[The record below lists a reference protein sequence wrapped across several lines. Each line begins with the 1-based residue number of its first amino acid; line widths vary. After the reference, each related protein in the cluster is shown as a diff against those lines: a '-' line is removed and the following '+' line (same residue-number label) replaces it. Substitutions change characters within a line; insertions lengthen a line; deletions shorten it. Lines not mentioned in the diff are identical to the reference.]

1 MAENDPTLL
10 GVPIDMWLLFIIVM
24 VVTGVIARAVYVLLR
39 RYLDPKV
46 SKRRS
51 KNVAR
56 LAEYAILVTGLYIG
70 IFAVLQVNATALVA
84 SLGIAGIA
92 IAFASQQ
99 IIQNFMAGVL
109 MGVDRR
115 VQVEDWVEIIGSSV
129 KAARVRDITL
139 TKTILLDP
147 GGRQVYVPNAL
158 LITSQ
163 VINYT
168 KAGFVEVPI
177 EVKVRMAD
185 IDKVT
190 EVMLEVAD
198 KEDKVLPNVDPH
210 EREQMESRF
219 KLMPIRQLFDNHPPV
234 ELFKP
239 RVLVS
244 KIDGADVILSVR
256 IWIMEVQKR
265 DEIVSS
271 FLMHVVHRCNQENLC
286 FSAF

>member
-1 MAENDPTLL
+1 MAESDPTLL

-39 RYLDPKV
+39 RSFDPRL

-56 LAEYAILVTGLYIG
+56 LAEYATLVAGLYIG
-70 IFAVLQVNATALVA
+70 IFTILQVNVTALVA
-84 SLGIAGIA
+84 SLGIAGIT

-109 MGVDRR
+109 MEVDRR
-115 VQVEDWVEIIGSSV
+115 VQVEDWIEIIGSSV

-139 TKTILLDP
+139 TKTVLLDP
-147 GGRQVYVPNAL
+147 SGKQVYVPNSV
-158 LITSQ
+158 LISSQ

-190 EVMLEVAD
+190 SNARCGGQGGEGAAQRQHARKRAD
-198 KEDKVLPNVDPH
+198 GEPVQAHAYQAALRQPSSSGALQAARAGLQDRRSGPYP
-210 EREQMESRF
+210 ERAH
-219 KLMPIRQLFDNHPPV
+219 LDNG
-234 ELFKP
+234 
-239 RVLVS
+239 
-244 KIDGADVILSVR
+244 GA
-256 IWIMEVQKR
+256 EAGR
-265 DEIVSS
+265 DSI
-271 FLMHVVHRCNQENLC
+271 
-286 FSAF
+286 